1 MYTQK
6 YELNHRPFE
15 NTPDPQFLYLSK
27 IHREVLSS
35 LIYGIQSSKGFILV
49 SGDIGTGKTTLIHAL
64 LKEVGDS
71 NIVVHIINPRTSFN
85 EILSNLASKLDI
97 GAQKI
102 NNPRLIDNI
111 REKLKVLDNEDKR
124 VVIIIDEA
132 HLLSETSL
140 EDIRILSNI
149 ETEKRKLIQI
159 VLVGQNEIH
168 NLLNKKSQKPL
179 KQRIVLNRTLSAFN
193 KKGCFEYIEHRL
205 NIAGAQT
212 LIFNQQA
219 LNKIWKKSKGI
230 PRLINQ
236 ICDNA
241 LLIGF
246 ALDKNVIG
254 AKILKEV
261 IRDMESGNRPNAQNK
276 SISGY
281 KKMSSA
287 AVLFVIVFISL
298 FLLIDPKILNTS
310 LKSQSNTNK
319 KITEPKIL
327 KFKIKKEAPEI
338 QETQKIS
345 EIPTIGTLPMETKI
359 EKKQEAYH
367 VSEIREK
374 LSIKPIVVITTNA
387 DRLEDKVSNR
397 QTQIKPDEYL
407 TGIAKKEYGVAN
419 DMIIDLIHMV
429 NPQIKNVN
437 KIFFGKKLVLPFI
450 EKQDLIVK
458 NGNGNFHIHYT
469 SYYNY
474 LYVNRIIKK
483 FGKEKQLAFSIPVWQ
498 GENIV
503 YRIYIGLFI
512 DQASALGY
520 MENLNFDHLP
530 FL

>member
-6 YELNHRPFE
+6 YGLNHRPFE

-64 LKEVGDS
+64 LKEIGGS

-85 EILSNLASKLDI
+85 EMVSNLAGKLDI
-97 GAQKI
+97 EAQKI
-102 NNPRLIDNI
+102 NKPRLIDMI
-111 REKLKVLDNEDKR
+111 REKLKTLDSEGKR
-124 VVIIIDEA
+124 VIIIIDEA
-132 HLLSETSL
+132 HLLSEASL

-159 VLVGQNEIH
+159 VLVGQTEIH

-212 LIFNQQA
+212 LIFNQHA

-246 ALDKNVIG
+246 ALDKNIIG
-254 AKILKEV
+254 TKIIKEV
-261 IRDMESGNRPNAQNK
+261 IRDMESGNRPNPQNK
-276 SISGY
+276 SIFGY
-281 KKMSSA
+281 KKMSRA
-287 AVLFVIVFISL
+287 AVFFVIVFISL

-310 LKSQSNTNK
+310 LKNQSHTNK
-319 KITEPKIL
+319 KITAPKVL
-327 KFKIKKEAPEI
+327 KFKIKKETPDI
-338 QETQKIS
+338 QEIRKIS
-345 EIPTIGTLPMETKI
+345 EIPTEDTLPMEIKI
-359 EKKQEAYH
+359 EEKQEADP

-374 LSIKPIVVITTNA
+374 LSMKPIVVMTTNA
-387 DRLEDKVSNR
+387 DRFQDKVFNR

-407 TGIAKKEYGVAN
+407 LSIAKKEYGVGN
-419 DMIIDLIHMV
+419 DMIIDLIYMV

-437 KIFFGKKLVLPFI
+437 KIFFGEKLVLPFI

-483 FGKEKQLAFSIPVWQ
+483 FGKEKQVAFSIPVRQ

-503 YRIYIGLFI
+503 YRVYIGLFI
-512 DQASALGY
+512 DQTSALSY